1 MKILIT
7 GACGLIGS
15 RLASH
20 LSIQEHELVGIGKS
34 KPDQL
39 TLNIFSQFLILDLS
53 SINAVDS
60 LNNFFLSDI
69 DLIIHCASQQP
80 RPGLTFSEY
89 RKGNIDTTENI
100 VEWAKNSKVKSLI
113 TFSTLAFL
121 DFPIDE
127 YSFLTER
134 TVANPKNYYSLSKWI
149 SEVYLN
155 LEANNSH
162 LTILCFRIP
171 SLVHEKQQGG
181 IVNTYWNSAKKNQ
194 DLDVYDKGKFRR
206 NLIYIDSILE
216 LIDIMLTSHH
226 NFNGFNLY
234 NVGSE
239 DAWTLL
245 EIAQY
250 IYKKMDATAN
260 IVLKDRPS
268 KMPGHCSINN
278 LKAKDE
284 FEFLP
289 WTTKKV
295 LDTYMENMDGEAVEL

>member
-1 MKILIT
+1 MKIVVT
-7 GACGLIGS
+7 GACGLIGKKI
-15 RLASH
+15 AIH
-20 LSIQEHELVGIGKS
+20 LSKDHEVYGVGRS
-34 KPDQL
+34 LCVELDNSL
-39 TLNIFSQFLILDLS
+39 TFSYFVIDLS
-53 SINAVDS
+53 ADS
-60 LNNFFLSDI
+60 AIKELQKVIPLGV
-69 DLIIHCASQQP
+69 DLIIHCAAQQP
-80 RPGLTFSEY
+80 RSGLLFKDY

-113 TFSTLAFL
+113 TFSTLALL

-127 YSFLTER
+127 YSFLTEK
-134 TVANPKNYYSLSKWI
+134 TVAYPKNYYSLSKWI

-181 IVNTYWNSAKKNQ
+181 IVNTYWNYAKKNQ

-268 KMPGHCSINN
+268 KIPGHCSINN
-278 LKAKDE
+278 SKAKDE